1 MRGMLIC
8 TNFKQKRLKR
18 SMYKKVLFPNI
29 CPLNVMSITWNCPVL
44 DLHVRFKLTQTQI
57 LVFGL
62 KGRTGGLWH
71 GSQTKKNRG
80 SQITDI
86 KTLFS

>member
-44 DLHVRFKLTQTQI
+44 DLHVRFKLNQTQI

-62 KGRTGGLWH
+62 KGLTGVSGMVH
-71 GSQTKKNRG
+71 KQKKIEDHK
-80 SQITDI
+80 SQI
-86 KTLFS
+86 